1 MKRFIIDTP
10 DLLDF
15 VLSKKE
21 GFVIIVDSSAG
32 NKIHHFSCSLVQK
45 SSYMKK
51 VVDNQSRTTKFFW
64 VDSAEEAT
72 GDLKADLCMNCI
84 APMRDFLF

>member
-1 MKRFIIDTP
+1 MKRFEIDTP

-21 GFVIIVDSSAG
+21 GFVIVVDSEAA

-45 SSYMKK
+45 PNYMTK
-51 VVDNQSRTTKFFW
+51 VVEKQNKTAKFFW

-72 GDLKADLCMNCI
+72 GDLKAELCMNCI